1 MYIPPTRNS
10 PFLLNEK
17 ILKAYRKTLVI
28 NYNADD
34 CIINS
39 LSSDHVNIS
48 MISLLLIAI
57 VVLI

>member
-1 MYIPPTRNS
+1 MYIPQTRNS